1 MISAT
6 PWPMTFSRSHHQLIA
21 GVLGCLDATRL
32 RDHGCFFA
40 GGTAL
45 ALRFG
50 EYRESV
56 DIDFVVSGADAYRDL
71 RSACKRNGLDAIAL
85 PGQRAITADGM
96 TMDQYGIR
104 ARLAL
109 AGTSIKFE
117 IIREA
122 RISLDAPRR
131 TDQVLGVTTATLTD
145 QVAMKML
152 ANSDRWADT
161 SVFSRDILDLA
172 MVAPRGPTLASALQ
186 KTSAAYGSDVARDL
200 DRAIDELLEDQG
212 RLQRCQ
218 DALAMNQPRAA
229 VTDRLRRLRRA
240 LHAVERRT
248 GD

>member
-1 MISAT
+1 
-6 PWPMTFSRSHHQLIA
+6 MTFSRSHHQLIA
-21 GVLGCLDATRL
+21 GVLGCLNAARL

-85 PGQRAITADGM
+85 PGQRAVTAHGM

-104 ARLAL
+104 GRLAI
-109 AGTSIKFE
+109 AATAIKFE

-122 RISLDAPRR
+122 RISLDAPRH

-172 MVAPRGPTLASALQ
+172 MVAPRGATLTSALH
-186 KTSAAYGSDVARDL
+186 KASAAYGSDVARDL
-200 DRAIDELLEDQG
+200 DQAIEALLEVQD

-218 DALAMNQPRAA
+218 DALAMSPPRAV

-240 LHAVERRT
+240 LHASQRQV
-248 GD
+248 